1 MRSELEAALRA
12 VPTRAKKGKMK
23 LGYALWR
30 SKMKAQ
36 TTGTLID
43 GVVQLD
49 EPVSLP
55 NNSRVSV
62 SIEPLSIDPAQARA
76 AFEAFKKRIQ
86 ERPIHSG
93 GRRFTR
99 DELHE
104 RR

>member
-1 MRSELEAALRA
+1 
-12 VPTRAKKGKMK
+12 
-23 LGYALWR
+23 
-30 SKMKAQ
+30 MKAQ

-49 EPVSLP
+49 QPVNLP
-55 NNSRVSV
+55 NNSRVNV
-62 SIEPLSIDPAQARA
+62 SIEPMSIDPTEARV
-76 AFEAFKKRIQ
+76 AFDALKKRLR

-104 RR
+104 RT

>member
-1 MRSELEAALRA
+1 
-12 VPTRAKKGKMK
+12 
-23 LGYALWR
+23 
-30 SKMKAQ
+30 MKAL

-49 EPVSLP
+49 QPVNLP
-55 NNSRVSV
+55 NHSRVHV
-62 SIEPLSIDPAQARA
+62 SIEPMSIDPAESRA
-76 AFEAFKKRIQ
+76 AFEALKKRLQ
-86 ERPIHSG
+86 KRPIHSG